1 MPPRVLALWGQN
13 PAGQLNV
20 QFGCP
25 KHRHFKFFKLM
36 QTKSGTKFRKEIL
49 SSKIFS
55 NISNNDIKMIKKM
68 SSDKIIKSSK
78 SKQNKRDEE
87 INMT

>member
-1 MPPRVLALWGQN
+1 
-13 PAGQLNV
+13 
-20 QFGCP
+20 
-25 KHRHFKFFKLM
+25 M

-55 NISNNDIKMIKKM
+55 DISNNDMKMIKKM